1 MDRKLTTEETD
12 FLLELRELMAKH
24 STIMYSEN
32 DRVCFDVDYSGG
44 DDPEEPVTMPDELL
58 VFYDIDN
65 FIKQNS

>member
-1 MDRKLTTEETD
+1 MNRKLTTKETD

-24 STIMYSEN
+24 SAIMYSEN
-32 DRVCFDVDYSGG
+32 DRVCFDVDYFGE
-44 DDPEEPVTMPDELL
+44 DDPEEPVTMPNELL